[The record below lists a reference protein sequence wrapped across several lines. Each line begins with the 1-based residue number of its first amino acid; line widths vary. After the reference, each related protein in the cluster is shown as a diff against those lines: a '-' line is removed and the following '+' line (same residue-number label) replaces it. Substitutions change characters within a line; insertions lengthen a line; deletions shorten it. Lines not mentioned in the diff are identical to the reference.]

1 MPRKENI
8 KKVLVIGSGPIIIG
22 QAAEFDYS
30 GSQACR
36 SLREEG
42 VEIVLVNSNP
52 ATFQTDVGVAD
63 KVYIEPLTLEIVT
76 EIIRKERPDSLL
88 PTQGGQTGLNLA
100 VQLYKT
106 GVLKETGCRV
116 IGTSVE
122 SIMRAEERELFFDLM
137 KNISEPI
144 PKSIKASSLEEA
156 KKGAEEIGFPII
168 IRPGYCLGGTG
179 TGIAYNMVELEQITM
194 RGLDLSM
201 NNEVNLDQCVIGWK
215 EIEFEM
221 VRDSADNCITICSME
236 NVDPMGIH
244 TGDSIVV
251 APALTL
257 TDHEYQVLRN
267 AAIRIV
273 RALKVEGGCNI
284 QFAVRPDKFDYF
296 VIEVNP
302 RLSRSSALASK
313 ATGYPIARV
322 ATKIALG
329 LNLDE
334 ILNRV
339 TGKTPASF
347 EPTIDYIVCKIPR
360 WPFDKFREANKIIG
374 TQMKA
379 TGEVMAIGRMFEEA
393 LQKAIRSLD
402 IGRYGLGADG
412 ESEPITDAE
421 DLRTKLR
428 KPTDMRIFHIRD
440 AIAMGMGID
449 EIYDLTKI
457 DRWFLYKIRNIVSM
471 ERELR
476 NLSLDS
482 PDVVMVIKEAKKLGF
497 SDLQLAHIFSSD
509 EITIRELRK
518 EKGIKAV
525 YKMVDTC
532 AAEFEAR
539 TPYYYSS
546 YEEEDEV
553 VSSDK
558 KKVIILGGGPIRIGQ
573 GIEFD
578 YCTVHAVFA
587 LKEEGVE
594 AIVINNNPET
604 VSTDFD
610 ISDKLYFEPLTF
622 EDVMNVIEREDPCE
636 VMVQFGGQTPINL
649 AEQLSMAGV
658 KILGTSYKSID
669 LAEDR
674 DKFRRLLDRINI
686 PQAESG
692 TAMSLE
698 EARKIASRINYPV
711 LVRPS
716 YVLGGR
722 AMEVVYDQK
731 ELDIYMAEAVRVS
744 PKHPVLIDKFL
755 QPAIELDVDAVSDG
769 ENVLIGGIMEHIEHA
784 GVHSGDSAC
793 VVPPQSL
800 SDETIQIVKE
810 YTTSL
815 AREIGVKGLMNIQ
828 YAVKDKVYV
837 LEVNPR
843 ASRTI
848 PFISKAIGMPLAKL
862 AAKVMLG
869 QSLPKTY
876 VGLPPIGHFAVKEVV
891 FPFIKLPGVDPVL
904 GPEMKSTGESMGIDV
919 DFGRAFY
926 KAQLGANMQ
935 LPAKGDVFLSV
946 KEEDKNL
953 IVPVAKKLQQ
963 MGFDIFATNGTAEA
977 LRLEGVRA
985 KEILKVSEGRPNVV
999 DYMKSRKI
1007 SLVINTPSRKKE
1019 AKRDGYVIR
1028 RNAVE
1033 LNIPYITTIAGA
1045 QASVE
1050 AMEKIGG
1057 IKDLTI
1063 KSLQEYYGG

>member
-1 MPRKENI
+1 MPKREDI
-8 KKVLVIGSGPIIIG
+8 RKVLVIGSGPIIIG

-42 VEIVLVNSNP
+42 VKIVLVNSNP
-52 ATFQTDVGVAD
+52 ATFQTDTDMAD
-63 KVYIEPLTLEIVT
+63 KVYIEPLIPEIVA
-76 EIIRKERPDSLL
+76 EIMRKERPDGLL

-100 VQLYKT
+100 VQLDKM
-106 GVLKETGCRV
+106 GILRETGCGV

-122 SIMRAEERELFFDLM
+122 SIMRAEERELFFELM
-137 KNISEPI
+137 RDIGEPI
-144 PKSIKASSLEEA
+144 PKSIKASSLGEA
-156 KKGAEEIGFPII
+156 KKAAEKIGFPVIV
-168 IRPGYCLGGTG
+168 RPGYCLGGTG
-179 TGIAYNMVELEQITM
+179 SGIAYNMEEVEQITM
-194 RGLDLSM
+194 RGLDLSL

-244 TGDSIVV
+244 TGESIVV

-257 TDHEYQVLRN
+257 TDYEYQVLRN
-267 AAIRIV
+267 AAIRII

-284 QFAVRPDKFDYF
+284 QFAVRPDKFEYF

-322 ATKIALG
+322 AAKIALG
-329 LNLDE
+329 LHLDE
-334 ILNRV
+334 IPNRV

-347 EPTIDYIVCKIPR
+347 EPAIDYIVCKIPR
-360 WPFDKFREANKIIG
+360 WPFDKFRDADKLIG

-379 TGEVMAIGRMFEEA
+379 TGEVMAIGRTFEES

-402 IGRYGLGADG
+402 IRRYGLGADG
-412 ESEPITDAE
+412 EHEPITDAE
-421 DLRTKLR
+421 ELRALLR
-428 KPTDMRIFHIRD
+428 YPTDVRIFHIRD
-440 AIAMGMGID
+440 AIAMGMSID

-457 DRWFLYKIRNIVSM
+457 DKWFLYKIRNIVSM
-471 ERELR
+471 ERKLR
-476 NLSLDS
+476 KLSLDDS
-482 PDVVMVIKEAKKLGF
+482 EVYEAIKEAKKLGF
-497 SDLQLAHIFSSD
+497 SDLQLAHIFNSD
-509 EITIRELRK
+509 ELTIRELRK
-518 EKGIKAV
+518 KKGIKAV

-532 AAEFEAR
+532 AAEFEAQ

-546 YEEEDEV
+546 YEEEDESV
-553 VSSDK
+553 RSEK
-558 KKVIILGGGPIRIGQ
+558 KKVIIMGGGPIRIGQ

-587 LKEEGVE
+587 LKEEGIE
-594 AIVINNNPET
+594 TIVINNNPET

-622 EDVMNVIEREDPCE
+622 EDVMNVIEKEDPHG

-649 AEQLSMAGV
+649 VAQLSKAGV
-658 KILGTSYKSID
+658 KILGTSSESID
-669 LAEDR
+669 IAEDR
-674 DKFRRLLDRINI
+674 GRFRKLLDHLGI
-686 PQAESG
+686 PQAASG
-692 TAMSLE
+692 TAMSLAK
-698 EARKIASRINYPV
+698 ARKVASRINYPV

-722 AMEVVYDQK
+722 AMEIVYDQK
-731 ELDIYMAEAVRVS
+731 ELDMYMAEAVRVS
-744 PKHPVLIDKFL
+744 PEHPVLIDKFL
-755 QPAIELDVDAVSDG
+755 QPAIELDVDAVADG
-769 ENVLIGGIMEHIEHA
+769 KNVLIGGIMEHIEHA

-800 SDETIQIVKE
+800 SKETIEIVKE
-810 YTTSL
+810 YTTRL
-815 AREIGVKGLMNIQ
+815 ARRLGVKGLINIQ

-843 ASRTI
+843 ASRTV
-848 PFISKAIGMPLAKL
+848 PFISKATGIPLAKL
-862 AAKVMLG
+862 AAKVMVG
-869 QSLPKTY
+869 HSLPKKY
-876 VGLPPIGHFAVKEVV
+876 VGMPSMEHVAIKEVV

-919 DFGRAFY
+919 DFGKAFY
-926 KAQLGANMQ
+926 KAQLGANML
-935 LPAKGDVFLSV
+935 LPAKGNVFISV
-946 KEEDKNL
+946 KDDDKTP
-953 IVPVAKKLQQ
+953 IISIAQKLQK
-963 MGFDIFATNGTAEA
+963 MGFNVFATDGTAEA
-977 LRLEGVRA
+977 LGEGNVKA
-985 KEILKVSEGRPNVV
+985 KEVLKVCEGRPNVV
-999 DYMKSRKI
+999 DYMKSGKI

-1045 QASVE
+1045 KASVE
-1050 AMEKIGG
+1050 AIENIRT
-1057 IKDLTI
+1057 KDITI